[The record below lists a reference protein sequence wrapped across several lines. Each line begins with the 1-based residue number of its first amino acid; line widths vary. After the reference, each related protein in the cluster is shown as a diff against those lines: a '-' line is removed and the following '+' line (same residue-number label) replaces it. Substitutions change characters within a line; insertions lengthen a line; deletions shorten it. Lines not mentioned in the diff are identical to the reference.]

1 MALLGRMI
9 PAEHLAIQRSMGR
22 AHLVIALCDPDI
34 ALDPQIFLPELV
46 DQPGKGQR
54 RPVLHIRAQRPDALR
69 VVPIAGLNI
78 GQAIIP
84 NLQHLVDH
92 IEGGQ
97 QFGFG
102 MKRHGIRRRQ
112 CRQDHP
118 RILGRDGFQTLAK
131 GLSQMPIARKL

>member
-46 DQPGKGQR
+46 DQSGKGQR

-69 VVPIAGLNI
+69 VVLIAGLNI
-78 GQAIIP
+78 GQALIP
-84 NLQHLVDH
+84 GLQNLRDH
-92 IEGGQ
+92 IRGGQ
-97 QFGFG
+97 QIGFG
-102 MKRHGIRRRQ
+102 INRHAIR
-112 CRQDHP
+112 
-118 RILGRDGFQTLAK
+118 
-131 GLSQMPIARKL
+131 